1 MSAPTNEPA
10 GRALSDH
17 HAQRGFL
24 RTWIITVDH
33 KVIGIQYLVAS
44 SAMLLFGGLLAMAI
58 RWQLAWPWTEMPIV
72 GQLVFG
78 ESGRVISPAAYTAL
92 FTMHG
97 TAMVFFAILPLLTGA
112 FGNYLVPLLVGAP
125 DMAFPRLNAASFW
138 IFLAAM
144 GLFLAGFFVEGGAAD
159 SGWTAYPP
167 LATLPSAAPGSG
179 AGQTLWLLAIVVLG
193 VSSVLNSLN
202 AVVTVVKMRAPG
214 MTWMRLPL
222 TVWGLLVAS
231 ALQLAALPVL
241 TAGGVL
247 QLSDRIVGTAFYTPA
262 GLLVN
267 SVAPEVAGAGGSPLL
282 WQHLFW
288 FYSHPAV
295 YVMVLPAM
303 GFVSD
308 ILSVN
313 ARKPV
318 FGYKP
323 MVWAIGSIAGL
334 GLIVWGHHMFTSG
347 LGFEMGRA
355 FMLSTMLIAL
365 PSAVKTFNWIA
376 TIWGGRI
383 RLTAAMC
390 FALGFVA
397 LFVIGGLSGLWLAA
411 TPVDVYLH
419 DTYLV
424 VAHFHYIVFGGTVLA
439 VFAALHHWL
448 PKMTGRALN
457 ETLGRWHFLGTFVA
471 LNCVFLPMHQLGIA
485 GMIRRTADP
494 SVYRLYEHLAPLN
507 RFVTWSAFV
516 LAAWQLLFVV
526 NVLWSLRS
534 GTRVGRNPW
543 EATTLEWDA
552 PSPPGHGNFDRDL
565 VVDCGPYEYGDAAG
579 ARDFRP
585 QARART

>member
-1 MSAPTNEPA
+1 MSGA
-10 GRALSDH
+10 R
-17 HAQRGFL
+17 RGFV
-24 RTWIITVDH
+24 RTWIFSVDH
-33 KVIGIQYLVAS
+33 KVVGIQYLVAS
-44 SAMLLFGGLLAMAI
+44 ASMLFLGGLLAMAI

-78 ESGRVISPAAYTAL
+78 DVGRVMNPAAYTAL

-112 FGNYLVPLLVGAP
+112 FGNFLVPLLVGAP

-138 IFLAAM
+138 IFLAACAT
-144 GLFLAGFFVEGGAAD
+144 FLASAFVEGGASN

-179 AGQTLWLLAIVVLG
+179 AGQSLWLVAIVVLG
-193 VSSVLNSLN
+193 VSSILNALN

-222 TVWGLLVAS
+222 TVWGLFVAS

-241 TAGGVL
+241 TAGGIL
-247 QLSDRIVGTAFYTPA
+247 QLCDRWIGTGFYTPV
-262 GLLVN
+262 GLIVN
-267 SVAPEVAGAGGSPLL
+267 SVAPDAVAATGGSPLL

-323 MVWAIGSIAGL
+323 MVWAIASIAGL

-439 VFAALHHWL
+439 IFAALHHWI
-448 PKMTGRALN
+448 PKMSGRALS
-457 ETLGRWHFLGTFVA
+457 ETLGRWHFLGTFIA

-494 SVYRLYEHLAPLN
+494 SVYELFDRLVPLN
-507 RFVTWSAFV
+507 RFVTWSAFA
-516 LAAWQLLFVV
+516 LFAWQGLFLA
-526 NVLWSLRS
+526 NLAWSLFR
-534 GTRVGRNPW
+534 GARVGRNPW
-543 EATTLEWDA
+543 EATTLEWETT
-552 PSPPGHGNFDRDL
+552 SPPPHGNFDSEL
-565 VVDCGPYEYGDAAG
+565 AIACGPYEYGDAAG
-579 ARDFRP
+579 ERDFRP
-585 QARART
+585 QTRSTA

>member
-1 MSAPTNEPA
+1 
-10 GRALSDH
+10 
-17 HAQRGFL
+17 
-24 RTWIITVDH
+24 
-33 KVIGIQYLVAS
+33 
-44 SAMLLFGGLLAMAI
+44 MLFFGGLLALAI

-72 GQLVFG
+72 GGLVLG
-78 ESGRVISPAAYTAL
+78 ESGRVLSPAGYTAL

-97 TAMVFFAILPLLTGA
+97 TAMVFFAIIPLLTGA

-138 IFLAAM
+138 IFAASIV
-144 GLFLAGFFVEGGAAD
+144 LFFAGFGVEGGAAN

-167 LATLPSAAPGSG
+167 LATVPAAAPGSG
-179 AGQTLWLLAIVVLG
+179 AGQTWWLVAITVLG
-193 VSSVLNSLN
+193 VSTILNALN
-202 AVVTVVKMRAPG
+202 AVVTIVKMRAPG
-214 MTWMRLPL
+214 LTWMRLPL
-222 TVWGLLVAS
+222 TAWGLLVAA
-231 ALQLAALPVL
+231 ALQLSALPVL
-241 TAGGVL
+241 TAAGLL
-247 QLSDRIVGTAFYTPA
+247 QLADRLLGTAFYTPA
-262 GLLVN
+262 GLYVN
-267 SVAPEVAGAGGSPLL
+267 AVQPDVAAGGSPLL

-323 MVWAIGSIAGL
+323 MVAAIGAIAGL
-334 GLIVWGHHMFTSG
+334 GLLVWGHHMFTSG

-439 VFAALHHWL
+439 VFAALHHWW
-448 PKMTGRALN
+448 PKITGRALS

-494 SVYRLYEHLAPLN
+494 SVYQLFDRLEPLN
-507 RFVTWSAFV
+507 RFVTWSAFG
-516 LAAWQLLFVV
+516 LMGWQLLFVA
-526 NVLWSLRS
+526 NVVWSFL
-534 GTRVGRNPW
+534 GGVRVGRNPW
-543 EATTLEWDA
+543 EAASLEWET
-552 PSPPGHGNFDRDL
+552 PSPPAHGNFDSDL
-565 VVDCGPYEYGDAAG
+565 VIERGPYEYGDAAG
-579 ARDFRP
+579 ERDFAP
-585 QARART
+585 QARRTAPREA